1 MTKRLI
7 KNTDYPQITLMNKEQ
22 LIADAARRSGMTQRE
37 IRNGLNALIES
48 LVEAFENDID
58 VAIAGLG
65 TFQVRKR
72 SNVKKYL
79 PEDGKGPI
87 KGIKGSRA
95 MCIVPD
101 RRFIKFNPAPYIN
114 REYRE
119 DHSLRL
125 IKVDN
130 KKN

>member
-1 MTKRLI
+1 
-7 KNTDYPQITLMNKEQ
+7 MNKEQ

-48 LVEAFENDID
+48 LVEAFENDTD

-72 SNVKKYL
+72 CNVKKYL
-79 PEDGKGPI
+79 PEDGKGPM
-87 KGIKGSRA
+87 KGVKGGRA
-95 MCIVPD
+95 MCIIPD
-101 RRFIKFNPAPYIN
+101 RRVIKFNPAPYIN
-114 REYRE
+114 REYIE
-119 DHSLRL
+119 DHSHRL

-130 KKN
+130 KKD

>member
-1 MTKRLI
+1 
-7 KNTDYPQITLMNKEQ
+7 MNKEQ
-22 LIADAARRSGMTQRE
+22 LIADAARRGGMTQRE

-48 LVEAFENDID
+48 LVDAFENDTD

-79 PEDGKGPI
+79 PEDGKGPM
-87 KGIKGSRA
+87 KGVKGGRT

-101 RRFIKFNPAPYIN
+101 RRVIKFNPAPYIN
-114 REYRE
+114 REYIE
-119 DHSLRL
+119 DHSSRL
-125 IKVDN
+125 IELEGEEPRKRLSSD
-130 KKN
+130 KPT